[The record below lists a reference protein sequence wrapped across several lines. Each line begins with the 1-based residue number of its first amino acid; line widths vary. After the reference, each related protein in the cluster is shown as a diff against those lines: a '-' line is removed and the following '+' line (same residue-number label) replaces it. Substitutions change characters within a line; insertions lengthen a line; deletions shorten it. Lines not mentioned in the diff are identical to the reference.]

1 MICVYVIQN
10 RINNKIYLGS
20 TFNLSTRINTH
31 LNALKKNI
39 HHSIALQRAYNKYGI
54 DQFDFKI
61 IKLCNKTDCRKIEQL
76 YLNALKPEYNT
87 SLSATAPMEGRKH
100 TIDTL
105 VKFKSRVVLKGI
117 DSPHYGKRLSLVSRK
132 KMSKSRTG
140 LKRTEN
146 TRKKMS
152 DTAKRINSIGRI
164 NRDNVRKK
172 VRSSDGNIF
181 NSLAA
186 CANFY
191 NRSVSSVCDALKGRT
206 KYLNRK
212 YKLEYCG

>member
-20 TFNLSTRINTH
+20 TFDLSTRINRH
-31 LNALKKNI
+31 LNELKKNI

-61 IKLCNKTDCRKIEQL
+61 IKFCNKTDCRKIEQF
-76 YLNALKPEYNT
+76 YLNVLNPEYNT

-100 TIDTL
+100 TIATL
-105 VKFKSRVVLKGI
+105 DKFKSRVVLKGT
-117 DSPHYGKRLSLVSRK
+117 DSPHYGKKHTLASRK

-152 DTAKRINSIGRI
+152 DTAKQINSIGRI
-164 NRDNVRKK
+164 NRDVVRKK

-181 NSLAA
+181 KSLTE
-186 CANFY
+186 CAEFY
-191 NRSVSSVCDALKGRT
+191 NMSVSSVCDVLKGRT
-206 KYLNRK
+206 KYLNKK